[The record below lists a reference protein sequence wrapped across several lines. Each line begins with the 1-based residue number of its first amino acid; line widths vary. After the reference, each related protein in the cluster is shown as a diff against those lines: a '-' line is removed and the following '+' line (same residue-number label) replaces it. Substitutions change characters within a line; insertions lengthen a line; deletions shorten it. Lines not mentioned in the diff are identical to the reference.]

1 MYKEVETE
9 LKVLENRLFSGHVK
23 FGIEHGSITS
33 MSITSRV
40 DTTAYANSGNWKNEL
55 DKLFPEEKD
64 FYGSLDFNFNFG
76 KMLSAIYST
85 SFQGEQ
91 LNNRLRTNQCRSVKV
106 VVKK

>member
-9 LKVLENRLFSGHVK
+9 LKVLEQRLFSGHVK

-33 MSITSRV
+33 MSITSKL
-40 DTTAYANSGNWKNEL
+40 DTSAYTNAGNWQSEVV
-55 DKLFPEEKD
+55 KLFPEEND

-91 LNNRLRTNQCRSVKV
+91 LKSRLRTNQCRSVKV